1 MDEYVFMKFT
11 TDENGHHY
19 IYPPI
24 YLKLISLLPSTYR
37 FPSILTKYTF
47 IPNSITYFLACK
59 LLNGNY
65 QCCQLLLSIKEPRF
79 WFWFFNKKTGG
90 SLDVGL
96 SLVFL
101 ILKPLKFW
109 FWHTFSNLR
118 TSLGL
123 VQNWVCR
130 HYTLL
135 YIKCCM
141 DRNLYIKLKLGS
153 I

>member
-1 MDEYVFMKFT
+1 MYLWNLRRMKMVIT
-11 TDENGHHY
+11 ISIHLSIWSLY
-19 IYPPI
+19 IY
-24 YLKLISLLPSTYR
+24 YLPLNR

-47 IPNSITYFLACK
+47 IPNSITHFLACK

-65 QCCQLLLSIKEPRF
+65 QCCQLLLSIREPRF
-79 WFWFFNKKTGG
+79 WFWFFYKKTGG

-141 DRNLYIKLKLGS
+141 DRNLYI
-153 I
+153 